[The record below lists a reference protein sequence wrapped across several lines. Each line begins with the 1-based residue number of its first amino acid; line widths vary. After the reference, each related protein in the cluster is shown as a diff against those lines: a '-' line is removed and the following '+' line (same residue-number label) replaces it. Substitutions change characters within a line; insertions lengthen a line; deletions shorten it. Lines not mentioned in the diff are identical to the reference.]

1 MKLEETGKYQL
12 KRLKTLMEEKKAV
25 IIDFDIDNEFI
36 FIFKF
41 QSIHKI
47 KENDI
52 DKVVRFD
59 GGVKYINGDM

>member
-12 KRLKTLMEEKKAV
+12 ERLKTLMEEKKAV